1 MGIFNVIGKAV
12 TNNIRNNIRNS
23 FNSSPIGQVVNTV
36 QNINRVFTS
45 GNASDFISFI
55 GQGRMGTEL
64 NFGATPVQSFAQTAQ
79 LSASSDT
86 NSQDWRVRIHL
97 PASPNYFKESPLL
110 SPLLTS
116 NSSLVFPTTPQIL
129 LSSMANYDTIAP
141 VHTNYPYHVY
151 ESSRIEDITISAEFP
166 VENEEDGQYWI
177 AAVHFLRSITKMFY
191 GSGALQG
198 HPPPRVA
205 LSGYGNFV
213 FDQTPVIVKMF
224 NLDLPNAVDYIQVP
238 ISKSSFD
245 AFGDANLAPSGDYCY
260 VPTLS
265 TLNVT
270 VSPAYS
276 RTSTKDFNLESFIKG
291 EYVGNKKPGG
301 FI

>member
-1 MGIFNVIGKAV
+1 MSLFKVFGSAV
-12 TNNIRNNIRNS
+12 VNSLKTS
-23 FNSSPIGQVVNTV
+23 FNSTPIGRAVNTA
-36 QNINRVFTS
+36 QNINRVFTN
-45 GNASDFISFI
+45 GNASDFVQFISQSRL
-55 GQGRMGTEL
+55 GSDL

-79 LSASSDT
+79 LSASSDI

-97 PASPNYFKESPLL
+97 PASPNYFRESSILAPLH
-110 SPLLTS
+110 TS
-116 NSSLVFPTTPQIL
+116 NQSLVFPTTPQIL
-129 LSSMANYDTIAP
+129 LSSMANYDTVQP

-166 VENEEDGQYWI
+166 VENEADGQYWI

-191 GSGALQG
+191 GTGPLQG

-205 LSGYGNFV
+205 LSGYGNFI
-213 FDQTPVIVKMF
+213 FDETPIIIKMF

-238 ISKSSFD
+238 IVNGFD
-245 AFGDANLAPSGDYCY
+245 LQSEIPEARITASQYCY

-276 RTSTKDFNLESFIKG
+276 RTATKDFNLESFIRG
-291 EYVGNKKPGG
+291 DYVGNKKPGG

>member
-1 MGIFNVIGKAV
+1 
-12 TNNIRNNIRNS
+12 
-23 FNSSPIGQVVNTV
+23 
-36 QNINRVFTS
+36 
-45 GNASDFISFI
+45 
-55 GQGRMGTEL
+55 
-64 NFGATPVQSFAQTAQ
+64 
-79 LSASSDT
+79 
-86 NSQDWRVRIHL
+86 
-97 PASPNYFKESPLL
+97 
-110 SPLLTS
+110 
-116 NSSLVFPTTPQIL
+116 
-129 LSSMANYDTIAP
+129 MANYDTVQP

-166 VENEEDGQYWI
+166 VENESDGQYWI

-191 GSGALQG
+191 GDGPLQG

-205 LSGYGNFV
+205 LSGYGNFI
-213 FDQTPVIVKMF
+213 FDETPIIVKMF

-238 ISKSSFD
+238 INKNSFD
-245 AFGDANLAPSGDYCY
+245 SFGDPNLVASGDYCY

-276 RTSTKDFNLESFIKG
+276 RTATKDFNLESFIKG
-291 EYVGNKKPGG
+291 EYIGNKKPGG

>member
-1 MGIFNVIGKAV
+1 MSIFKVIGSAVTNSLKTSFNSTPIGKA
-12 TNNIRNNIRNS
+12 
-23 FNSSPIGQVVNTV
+23 VNTV
-36 QNINRVFTS
+36 QNINRVFS
-45 GNASDFISFI
+45 NGNAADFVQFIS
-55 GQGRMGTEL
+55 QGRLGTNL

-97 PASPNYFKESPLL
+97 PASPNYFRDSPILK
-110 SPLLTS
+110 PLQSS

-129 LSSMANYDTIAP
+129 LSSMANYDTVQP

-166 VENEEDGQYWI
+166 VENEADGQYWI

-191 GSGALQG
+191 GSGPLQG

-213 FDQTPVIVKMF
+213 FDETPVIVKMF

-238 ISKSSFD
+238 IASGVDLQSEIPEVNITASKH
-245 AFGDANLAPSGDYCY
+245 CY

-276 RTSTKDFNLESFIKG
+276 RTATKNFNLESFING
-291 EYVGNKKPGG
+291 EYIGNTKPGG

>member
-1 MGIFNVIGKAV
+1 MSLFKVIGGAVVNGLKTSFSSTPIGKA
-12 TNNIRNNIRNS
+12 
-23 FNSSPIGQVVNTV
+23 VNTV
-36 QNINRVFTS
+36 QNINRVFS
-45 GNASDFISFI
+45 NGNAADFVQYIS
-55 GQGRMGTEL
+55 QGRLGTDL

-97 PASPNYFKESPLL
+97 PASPNYFKDSPILK
-110 SPLLTS
+110 PLLTS

-129 LSSMANYDTIAP
+129 LSSMANYDTVQP

-166 VENEEDGQYWI
+166 VENESDGQYWI

-191 GSGALQG
+191 GDGPLQG

-205 LSGYGNFV
+205 LSGYGNFI
-213 FDQTPVIVKMF
+213 FDETPIIVKMF

-238 ISKSSFD
+238 INKNSFD
-245 AFGDANLAPSGDYCY
+245 SFGDPNLVASGDYCY

-276 RTSTKDFNLESFIKG
+276 RTATKDFNLESFIKG

>member
-1 MGIFNVIGKAV
+1 MSIFKVIGSAV
-12 TNNIRNNIRNS
+12 TNSLRNS
-23 FNSSPIGQVVNTV
+23 FNSTPIGRAVNTV
-36 QNINRVFTS
+36 QNINRVFTN
-45 GNASDFISFI
+45 GNASDFVQFIS
-55 GQGRMGTEL
+55 QGRLGSDL

-79 LSASSDT
+79 LSASSNT

-97 PASPNYFKESPLL
+97 PTSPNYFSNSPILK
-110 SPLLTS
+110 PLQTS
-116 NSSLVFPTTPQIL
+116 NQSLVFPTTPQIL
-129 LSSMANYDTIAP
+129 LSSMANYDTVQP

-166 VENEEDGQYWI
+166 VENEADGQYWI

-191 GSGALQG
+191 GSGPLKG

-213 FDQTPVIVKMF
+213 FDETPIIVKMF

-238 ISKSSFD
+238 IPKGFD
-245 AFGDANLAPSGDYCY
+245 LQSEIPEANLTASQHCY

-276 RTSTKDFNLESFIKG
+276 RTATKDFDLQSFING
-291 EYVGNKKPGG
+291 DYIGNTKPGG

>member
-1 MGIFNVIGKAV
+1 MSLFKVIGNSVKNSLR
-12 TNNIRNNIRNS
+12 TS
-23 FNSSPIGQVVNTV
+23 FNSSPIGRAVNTV
-36 QNINRVFTS
+36 QNINRVFTN
-45 GNASDFISFI
+45 GNAADFVQFIS
-55 GQGRMGTEL
+55 QGRLGSDL

-97 PASPNYFKESPLL
+97 PASPNYFKDSPILA
-110 SPLLTS
+110 PLITS

-129 LSSMANYDTIAP
+129 LSSMANYDTVQP

-166 VENEEDGQYWI
+166 VENEADGQYWI
-177 AAVHFLRSITKMFY
+177 AAVHFLRSITKMFF
-191 GSGALQG
+191 GSGPLQG

-213 FDQTPVIVKMF
+213 FDETPVIVKMF

-238 ISKSSFD
+238 IPTGFDLQSEIPEVNLTSSKH
-245 AFGDANLAPSGDYCY
+245 CY

-276 RTSTKDFNLESFIKG
+276 RTATKDFNLESFIRG
-291 EYVGNKKPGG
+291 DYVGNTKPGG

>member
-1 MGIFNVIGKAV
+1 MSLFKVIGSAV
-12 TNNIRNNIRNS
+12 TNSLRNS
-23 FNSSPIGQVVNTV
+23 FNSTPIGRAVNTV
-36 QNINRVFTS
+36 QNINRVFTN
-45 GNASDFISFI
+45 GNASDFVQFIS
-55 GQGRMGTEL
+55 QGRLGSDL

-79 LSASSDT
+79 LSASSDN

-97 PASPNYFKESPLL
+97 PASPDYFVNSPILA
-110 SPLLTS
+110 PLQTS
-116 NSSLVFPTTPQIL
+116 NQSLVFPTTPQIL
-129 LSSMANYDTIAP
+129 LSSMANYDTVQP

-166 VENEEDGQYWI
+166 VENEADGQYWI

-191 GSGALQG
+191 GDGPLQG

-205 LSGYGNFV
+205 LSGYGNFI
-213 FDQTPVIVKMF
+213 FDETPIIVKMF

-238 ISKSSFD
+238 INKNSFD
-245 AFGDANLAPSGDYCY
+245 SFGDPNLVASGDYCY

-276 RTSTKDFNLESFIKG
+276 RTATKDFNLESFIKG

>member
-1 MGIFNVIGKAV
+1 MSLFKVIGGAVVNSLKTSFNSTPIGKA
-12 TNNIRNNIRNS
+12 
-23 FNSSPIGQVVNTV
+23 VNTV
-36 QNINRVFTS
+36 QNINRVFTN
-45 GNASDFISFI
+45 GNASDFVQFIS
-55 GQGRMGTEL
+55 QGRLGSEL

-97 PASPNYFKESPLL
+97 PASPDYFVNSPILK
-110 SPLLTS
+110 PLLTS
-116 NSSLVFPTTPQIL
+116 NQSLVFPTTPQIL
-129 LSSMANYDTIAP
+129 LSSMANYDTVQP

-166 VENEEDGQYWI
+166 VENEADGQYWI

-191 GSGALQG
+191 GSGPLQG

-213 FDQTPVIVKMF
+213 FDETPVVVKMF

-238 ISKSSFD
+238 IASGVDLQSEIPEVNITASKH
-245 AFGDANLAPSGDYCY
+245 CY

-270 VSPAYS
+270 VTPAYS
-276 RTSTKDFNLESFIKG
+276 RTATKDFNLESFING
-291 EYVGNKKPGG
+291 EYIGNTKPGG

>member
-1 MGIFNVIGKAV
+1 MSLFKVIGSAV
-12 TNNIRNNIRNS
+12 VNNLKTS
-23 FNSSPIGQVVNTV
+23 FNGTPIGRAVNTV
-36 QNINRVFTS
+36 QNINRVFTN
-45 GNASDFISFI
+45 GNASDFVQFIS
-55 GQGRMGTEL
+55 QGRLGSDL
-64 NFGATPVQSFAQTAQ
+64 NFGATPVQSLAQTAQ
-79 LSASSDT
+79 LSASSD
-86 NSQDWRVRIHL
+86 NNPQDWRVRIHL
-97 PASPNYFKESPLL
+97 PASPNYFVNSPILA
-110 SPLLTS
+110 PLQTS
-116 NSSLVFPTTPQIL
+116 NQSLVFPTTPQIL
-129 LSSMANYDTIAP
+129 LSSMANYDTVQP

-166 VENEEDGQYWI
+166 VENEADGQYWI

-191 GSGALQG
+191 GKGPLQG

-205 LSGYGNFV
+205 LSGYGNFI

-238 ISKSSFD
+238 IVNGFD
-245 AFGDANLAPSGDYCY
+245 LQSEIPEVNITASQYCY

-276 RTSTKDFNLESFIKG
+276 RTATKDFNLESFIRG
-291 EYVGNKKPGG
+291 DYVGNKTPGG

>member
-1 MGIFNVIGKAV
+1 MSIFKVIGSAV
-12 TNNIRNNIRNS
+12 KNSLRTS
-23 FNSSPIGQVVNTV
+23 FNNTPIGRAVNTV
-36 QNINRVFTS
+36 QNINRVFTN
-45 GNASDFISFI
+45 GNASDFVRFISQSRL
-55 GQGRMGTEL
+55 GSEL
-64 NFGATPVQSFAQTAQ
+64 NFGATPIKSFAQTAQ

-97 PASPNYFKESPLL
+97 PASPDYFVNSPILA
-110 SPLLTS
+110 PLQTS
-116 NSSLVFPTTPQIL
+116 NQSLVFPTTPQIL
-129 LSSMANYDTIAP
+129 LSSMANYDTVQP

-166 VENEEDGQYWI
+166 VENEADGQYWI

-191 GSGALQG
+191 GNGPLQG

-213 FDQTPVIVKMF
+213 FDETPIIVKMF

-238 ISKSSFD
+238 IVNGFD
-245 AFGDANLAPSGDYCY
+245 LQSEIPEVSMGASQYCY

-276 RTSTKDFNLESFIKG
+276 RTATKDFNLESFIRG
-291 EYVGNKKPGG
+291 DYIGNKTPGG